1 MPGGLAPPPGPAEAG
16 AETARSD
23 GDPKAALLRGVLLPA
38 VIAIVIGTV
47 FVAVFLAAFHDPV
60 PRDLPVGVVGS
71 EQQVDQVR
79 QAFAEQAP
87 GRFAVSAVPDEAAA
101 EDAVR
106 HRDLYGVLVLGGG
119 PPQLLTAGANG
130 QGVAA
135 TLTGAFT
142 PVAQQAGQQ
151 LQVQDLVPL
160 ADGDTRGLAIFYAAF
175 GVVLGG
181 FLFGIVSFQVAPKL
195 PLRWRVLSVVLFG
208 VVSGLAVALLA
219 DTGFGSVPAPFA
231 EAALVVGLLAT
242 AIAATAAFVLRLIGA
257 AGTFVTSVGL
267 LVFGNATS
275 TGNLPAEYL
284 PSWMEPLAHV
294 LPPGVA
300 VRALRGASYFAD
312 DGVVPAVWVLAAW
325 TVVPLLLIAV
335 LDATG
340 RRRAR
345 PAGA

>member
-1 MPGGLAPPPGPAEAG
+1 MPGGLAPPPGPAEVG
-16 AETARSD
+16 AETERSH
-23 GDPKAALLRGVLLPA
+23 GNRAAALGRGVVLPA
-38 VIAIVIGTV
+38 VIALVVGVV
-47 FVAVFLAAFHDPV
+47 FVAVFIAGFHDPR
-60 PRDLPVGVVGS
+60 PRDLPVGVVGTQ
-71 EQQVDQVR
+71 QQVQQVR
-79 QAFAEQAP
+79 DAVAEAAP
-87 GRFAVSAVPDEAAA
+87 GRLAVRTVPDEAAA
-101 EDAVR
+101 RDAVL
-106 HRDLYGVLVLGGG
+106 HRDLYGVLLLGG
-119 PPQLLTAGANG
+119 PQPRLLSAGANG
-130 QGVAA
+130 QGVTQ
-135 TLTGAFT
+135 TLTGAFG
-142 PVAQQAGQQ
+142 PVAQQTGQQ
-151 LQVQDLVPL
+151 LQLEDLAPL
-160 ADGDTRGLAIFYAAF
+160 ASGDTRGLAIFYAAF

-181 FLFGIVSFQVAPKL
+181 FLYGVVAFQVAPRL
-195 PLRWRVLSVVLFG
+195 TLRWRVTSIALFG
-208 VVSGLAVALLA
+208 AAGGVAVALLA
-219 DTGFGSVPAPFA
+219 DTAYSSVPAPFWEVVA
-231 EAALVVGLLAT
+231 IVGLLGT
-242 AIAATAAFVLRLIGA
+242 SIAATATLVLRVVGA

-267 LVFGNATS
+267 LIFGNATS